1 LFFSIKIKSWIRLQ
15 SLITSIF
22 LITILGSSKK
32 LDLDEEIDL
41 ESDMNM
47 VDMDDLDDDELS
59 LDEGLSGSQV
69 LQSTSKR
76 VRMIFSVMASPNR
89 IDILRI
95 LNSKG
100 PLTYSELK
108 SLAGFKSKKESG
120 KFAYHLRKLL
130 RQSLVALNKSERR
143 YTITNLGKLVLSLA
157 RQIEERSII
166 ESGKMYVRTSH
177 SSIEEFNSQK
187 IIQSLV
193 REGSLPLELAQKIT
207 EEVENRIYKY
217 QTAYLT
223 GSLIR
228 ELVNSVLLEHG
239 HEEYRHKLARVG
251 LPIFEVQEMVSN
263 AENIENGVEG
273 LLFKTGRIVFAE
285 HLLTST
291 LPKDIADAHLSG
303 DLHITNP
310 GLWSILPDTI
320 FINVK
325 ALIEDGIDL
334 KGKYLNVCRIPPV
347 KTLNNLS
354 SALSMIIALVSKEA
368 SQEVVLDDL
377 IPSLSKYSKDLLELE
392 RKLVDSF
399 TTSSTTMGY
408 DNMSTVISF
417 RIPLGIDQKIVKT
430 VLSAYKTYTKLTPI
444 PKIGLVI
451 DYDKGKITDVSQ
463 IISEII
469 TLGGKVMFTKHNT
482 SQKGVTHP
490 KNSTSTLLH
499 LGSLSINLP
508 RLAFESNKDE
518 TYFRARLALLMK
530 PALDSMA
537 KRNKNISNL
546 IRLGVN
552 PILAAGTLYMQR
564 STVSLVI
571 NLVGLQNA
579 VYGILG
585 FKNNNEGQQILH
597 KVIETAVD
605 IATKKSK
612 DLGINIIVSMT
623 ESDGSERFIALDAE
637 KYGKNSIQQIT
648 DTETYSQ
655 GIVLDI
661 DKISSLT
668 GKSAEITECNKI
680 SKTLNGGLL
689 LQIAIPKGTKVDEIK
704 KVIEKGV
711 SITSSFKP
719 VMQVPIC
726 GNCGFKDEKLGDKC
740 PTCKSTY
747 II

>member
-1 LFFSIKIKSWIRLQ
+1 M
-15 SLITSIF
+15 
-22 LITILGSSKK
+22 GSKK
-32 LDLDEEIDL
+32 ELDLEEVDL
-41 ESDMNM
+41 ESDM
-47 VDMDDLDDDELS
+47 DLDSMDDDELS
-59 LDEGLSGSQV
+59 LDEEPSGNQV

-177 SSIEEFNSQK
+177 DSIEEFNSQK

-251 LPIFEVQEMVSN
+251 LPTFEVQEMITN
-263 AENIENGVEG
+263 AESVDNGVEG
-273 LLFKTGRIVFAE
+273 LLFKTGQTVFAE
-285 HLLTST
+285 HLLTNT
-291 LPKDIADAHLSG
+291 LPKDVADAHLSG
-303 DLHITNP
+303 DLHITNL

-325 ALIEDGIDL
+325 TLIEDGIDL
-334 KGKYLNVCRIPPV
+334 KGKSLGVCRIPSV
-347 KTLNNLS
+347 KTASELS
-354 SALSMIIALVSKEA
+354 SALSMIIALISKEA
-368 SQEVVLDDL
+368 SQEVVLDEL
-377 IPSLSKYSKDLLELE
+377 ILLFSKHSKDLPDLE

-399 TTSSTTMGY
+399 TTSSTTVGY
-408 DNMSTVISF
+408 SKMPTMVSF
-417 RIPLGIDQKIVKT
+417 RISLGTDQKIVKT
-430 VLSAYKTYTKLTPI
+430 VLSAYKTYAKLTPI

-451 DYDKGKITDVSQ
+451 DYEKGKISDVST

-469 TLGGKVMFTKHNT
+469 ALGGRIMFAKHNI
-482 SQKGVTHP
+482 SQQGIVCK
-490 KNSTSTLLH
+490 KNSTSAVLH

-530 PALDSMA
+530 PALAAMA
-537 KRNKNISNL
+537 LRNKTISNL

-552 PILAAGTLYMQR
+552 PILANNTQYMQHG
-564 STVSLVI
+564 TASLVV

-579 VYGILG
+579 VFGILG
-585 FKNNNEGQQILH
+585 FKDNKEGQDILH
-597 KVIETAVD
+597 KVVETAVD
-605 IATKKSK
+605 IASKKGK
-612 DLGINIIVSMT
+612 ELGIDVIVGMID
-623 ESDGSERFIALDAE
+623 SDGSDRFISLDGE
-637 KYGKNSIQQIT
+637 KYGKSSVQEIT
-648 DTETYSQ
+648 DTEAYSQ
-655 GIVLDI
+655 GMVFDI
-661 DKISSLT
+661 DTISNLT
-668 GKSAEITECNKI
+668 GKSIEITECNKI
-680 SKTLNGGLL
+680 SKILSGNLSV
-689 LQIAIPKGTKVDEIK
+689 QITIPKGTGVDRIK
-704 KVIEKGV
+704 KVIEKASG
-711 SITSSFKP
+711 ITSSFKP
-719 VMQVPIC
+719 VMPVSTC
-726 GNCGFKDEKLGDKC
+726 GNCGFKDDKLSEKC
-740 PTCKSTY
+740 PNCKSTY

>member
-1 LFFSIKIKSWIRLQ
+1 
-15 SLITSIF
+15 
-22 LITILGSSKK
+22 LGSSKK
-32 LDLDEEIDL
+32 LDLEEEIDL
-41 ESDMNM
+41 ESDMN
-47 VDMDDLDDDELS
+47 VGDLDDDELS

-177 SSIEEFNSQK
+177 DSIEEFNTQK

-217 QTAYLT
+217 QTTYLT

-251 LPIFEVQEMVSN
+251 LPIFEVQEMISN
-263 AENIENGVEG
+263 AENVDNGVEG
-273 LLFKTGRIVFAE
+273 LLFKTGQIVFAE

-303 DLHITNP
+303 DLHITNT

-320 FINVK
+320 FISVK

-354 SALSMIIALVSKEA
+354 SALSMIIALISKEA

-377 IPSLSKYSKDLLELE
+377 IPALSKYSKDLPELE

-408 DNMSTVISF
+408 DKMSTVISF

-463 IISEII
+463 TISEII

-579 VYGILG
+579 IYGILG
-585 FKNNNEGQQILH
+585 FKNNNEGQQILY

-637 KYGKNSIQQIT
+637 KYGKNSVQQIT
-648 DTETYSQ
+648 DTETYSE

-680 SKTLNGGLL
+680 SKILNGGLL

-704 KVIEKGV
+704 KVIEKGA

>member
-1 LFFSIKIKSWIRLQ
+1 LDQ
-15 SLITSIF
+15 VTSLNYFYF
-22 LITILGSSKK
+22 LIIILGSSKK
-32 LDLDEEIDL
+32 LDLEEEIDL
-41 ESDMNM
+41 ESDMN
-47 VDMDDLDDDELS
+47 VGDMDDLDDDELS
-59 LDEGLSGSQV
+59 LGEGLSGSQV

-303 DLHITNP
+303 DLHITNT

-354 SALSMIIALVSKEA
+354 SALSMIIALISKEA

-377 IPSLSKYSKDLLELE
+377 IPSLSKYSKDLPELE

-408 DNMSTVISF
+408 DKMSTMISF
-417 RIPLGIDQKIVKT
+417 RIPLGIDQKIIKT

-463 IISEII
+463 TVSEII

-482 SQKGVTHP
+482 SQKGVIHP
-490 KNSTSTLLH
+490 KNSTSILLH

-552 PILAAGTLYMQR
+552 PILAANTLNMQR

-579 VYGILG
+579 IYGILG

-612 DLGINIIVSMT
+612 ELGINIIVSMT
-623 ESDGSERFIALDAE
+623 ESDGSERFVMLDAE

-648 DTETYSQ
+648 DTETYSE

-668 GKSAEITECNKI
+668 GKNSEITECNKI

-689 LQIAIPKGTKVDEIK
+689 LQIAVPKHTKVDEIK
-704 KVIEKGV
+704 KVIEKGA

-719 VMQVPIC
+719 TMQVPIC
-726 GNCGFKDEKLGDKC
+726 GNCGFKGEKLGDKC

>member
-1 LFFSIKIKSWIRLQ
+1 
-15 SLITSIF
+15 
-22 LITILGSSKK
+22 LGSSKK
-32 LDLDEEIDL
+32 LDLEGEIDL

-47 VDMDDLDDDELS
+47 GDTDDLDNDELS

-177 SSIEEFNSQK
+177 DSIEEFNSQK

-291 LPKDIADAHLSG
+291 LPKDMADAHLSG

-347 KTLNNLS
+347 KTLDNLS
-354 SALSMIIALVSKEA
+354 SALSMIIALISKEA

-377 IPSLSKYSKDLLELE
+377 IPSLLKYSKDLPELE

-408 DNMSTVISF
+408 DKISTVISF

-463 IISEII
+463 IVSEII
-469 TLGGKVMFTKHNT
+469 TLGGEVMFTKHNT

-552 PILAAGTLYMQR
+552 PILAANTLYMQR

-585 FKNNNEGQQILH
+585 FKNNNEGQRILH

-655 GIVLDI
+655 GIVLDV

-680 SKTLNGGLL
+680 SKILNGGLL
-689 LQIAIPKGTKVDEIK
+689 LQIAIPKGTKVDKIK
-704 KVIEKGV
+704 NVIEKGA

-726 GNCGFKDEKLGDKC
+726 GNCGFKDEKLGDRC